1 MPMSLLV
8 QTVSQVMSLICGSVG
23 VFFLWASFEVPR
35 AAVSAIFYLSIAT
48 AITYARSKAS

>member
-8 QTVSQVMSLICGSVG
+8 QTVSQAMSLICGSVG

-35 AAVSAIFYLSIAT
+35 AAVSAIFYLGIAT